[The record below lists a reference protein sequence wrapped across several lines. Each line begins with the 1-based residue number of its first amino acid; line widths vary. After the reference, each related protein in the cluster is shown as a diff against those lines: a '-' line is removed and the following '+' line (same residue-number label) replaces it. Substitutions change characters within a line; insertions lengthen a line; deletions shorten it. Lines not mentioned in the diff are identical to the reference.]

1 MKRLTIKCGKEF
13 KLGKLTVRWVN
24 DKSIAGA
31 DTRFSTHTLY
41 HPSDVAAVAKQ
52 LTDTNWHIIM
62 PAEVK
67 RLDDDKDVVAKFRS
81 VAPKGTR
88 EWTIHR
94 YGDPWVVETMWDH
107 QNYWCAN
114 GKGKAFTVYVNVS
127 THMYPSEYD
136 PNENTALP
144 ILLVKNYPEYLDYRM
159 TFGYSVW
166 SSLSREH
173 ELWDYAAKLEK
184 KFNEWGKDK
193 KISCTTD
200 SDHDDSAV
208 VSFFITGRKS
218 QYDTIEKFFEDQ
230 KAAAPYWVDY
240 GIRGVYI
247 RGV

>member
-13 KLGKLTVRWVN
+13 KLGSLTVRWVN
-24 DKSIAGA
+24 DTRIAGA

-41 HPSDVAAVAKQ
+41 HPTDVTAVADK
-52 LTDTNWHIIM
+52 LNGTNWHIIM

-67 RLDDDKDVVAKFRS
+67 RLDDDKAVVAKFLT

-94 YGDPWVVETMWDH
+94 YGGPWELETMWDH

-114 GKGKAFTVYVNVS
+114 GKGNAFRVNVNKGMS
-127 THMYPSEYD
+127 ASSYD
-136 PNENTALP
+136 PDEKIALP
-144 ILLVKNYPEYLDYRM
+144 ILLVKNYPDYLDYKV
-159 TFGYSVW
+159 TFGYTVW
-166 SSLSREH
+166 SSLSREK
-173 ELWDYAAKLEK
+173 ELWDYASKLEK

-193 KISCTTD
+193 EISCTTD
-200 SDHDDSAV
+200 SDHDDDAV

-218 QYDTIEKFFEDQ
+218 QYEAIKKFFDEQ
-230 KAAAPYWVDY
+230 KSSAPYWVDY
-240 GIRGVYI
+240 GINGVYI

>member
-1 MKRLTIKCGKEF
+1 MKRLTVKCGKEF
-13 KLGKLTVRWVN
+13 KLGTLTVRWVN

-41 HPSDVAAVAKQ
+41 HPNDVTDVAKK

-67 RLDDDKDVVAKFRS
+67 RLAGDKDAVAKFLTLS
-81 VAPKGTR
+81 PKGTR
-88 EWTIHR
+88 EWTIHH
-94 YGDPWVVETMWDH
+94 YGGPWLLETKWDH

-114 GKGKAFTVYVNVS
+114 GKGKAFTVYVSNGMS
-127 THMYPSEYD
+127 PSKYE

-144 ILLVKNYPEYLDYRM
+144 ILLVKNYPEYLDYKV

-193 KISCTTD
+193 EIQCSTS
-200 SDHDDSAV
+200 SDHDDAAV
-208 VSFFITGRKS
+208 VSFFISGRKS
-218 QYDTIEKFFEDQ
+218 QYDTIEKFFEEQ
-230 KAAAPYWVDY
+230 KSSAPYWVDY
-240 GIRGVYI
+240 GINGVYI